1 MSKFFLVSEAELEQ
15 LERNPAGWAKEGCR
29 ARPVPQGTEI
39 VLCEDG
45 DMQVLAAFNV
55 E

>member
-1 MSKFFLVSEAELEQ
+1 MKYYVVSEAELQQ
-15 LERNPAGWAKEGCR
+15 LEHNPTGWAKENCR
-29 ARPVPQGTEI
+29 ARLVPQGTEI